1 MSREDNV
8 KVWNDTSLRYASNG
22 KLKEAIKKQDQFTQI
37 IPEGKSVVWTNEV
50 EPTKINV
57 KVTQSKTFDAAR
69 KYTEGKTAVLN
80 FASATT
86 PGGGVLKGATAQ
98 EECLCRVSTLYPSL
112 ASKRC
117 WDEFY
122 KPHRDELNALHND
135 DIIWTPD
142 VIVFKDDDYN
152 LLPED
157 EWKTISV
164 ITCAA
169 PNLREKN
176 VDMFNVDKA
185 IDRKVSNEELYMI
198 HVKRAKRIIAV
209 ATKKGVTNLVLGAFG
224 CGAFRND
231 PETVA
236 RALKDAITEM
246 KVPELNIELAIYD
259 GPYSNN
265 FEIFK
270 RVFEL

>member
-1 MSREDNV
+1 MAREENV
-8 KVWNDTSLRYASNG
+8 RIFENTASMYHCDAELAAN
-22 KLKEAIKKQDQFTQI
+22 IVQQNNYTQV
-37 IPEGKSVVWTNEV
+37 IPEGKEV
-50 EPTKINV
+50 KYEVPAEGNDLVV
-57 KVTQSKTFDAAR
+57 KVTKSKTFDAAR

-86 PGGGVLKGATAQ
+86 PGGGVTKGATAQ
-98 EECLCRVSTLYPSL
+98 EECLCRCSTLYPTLSN
-112 ASKRC
+112 KRC

-122 KPHRDELNALHND
+122 KPHRDNLNALHND

-142 VIVFKDDDYN
+142 VIVFKDDDYK
-152 LLPED
+152 LLD
-157 EWKTISV
+157 RKDWKKISV

-176 VDMFNVDKA
+176 VDMFNVDKPLEKS
-185 IDRKVSNEELYMI
+185 ISNEELYKI
-198 HVKRAKRIIAV
+198 HYQRAMKIFAV
-209 ATKKGVTNLVLGAFG
+209 AAKKKVDNLVVGAFG

-236 RALKDAITEM
+236 KAWKKATEDFAF
-246 KVPELNIELAIYD
+246 PEMTIEFAVYD

-270 RVFEL
+270 KIFG